1 MFVEG
6 VDELSHWWKSGD
18 LNICLAFIDSMRVK
32 SAELKDFCL
41 LNLRL
46 LKSRISD

>member
-6 VDELSHWWKSGD
+6 VDELSRWWKSGD

-32 SAELKDFCL
+32 SAELKDFCGL
-41 LNLRL
+41 SNL
-46 LKSRISD
+46 